1 MRPEAHLLRLEG
13 RREMMAHLD
22 KLDCAF
28 LGFSVAGFLLCVVA
42 MWRQKPHRQIEAQL
56 LQLKPSDPTLHAAQT
71 KGSSHGRRWT
81 SVRHIGNRWIERAPI
96 GTA

>member
-56 LQLKPSDPTLHAAQT
+56 LQLKTSDPTLHAAQT
-71 KGSSHGRRWT
+71 KGSSHGRR
-81 SVRHIGNRWIERAPI
+81 
-96 GTA
+96 